1 MQRLLKKALKNSAA
15 AETGAPLERTDT
27 RSSHETLFDDTKSAV
42 STLFETPEG
51 DPRERDVYS
60 IYSSMFRHGVTVSD
74 DDLKKPILSVSTHF
88 FGKTYM
94 EIYRLS
100 DTKTPGCEEVSVSG
114 TECYKSM
121 MCSVTQKVL
130 DNDRIEYVLSFAD
143 NDNERDNITMVTH
156 GSRRVTTA
164 SYEGVQ
170 LQWYGTTGIAN
181 TYGSGFFHLRLVDTE
196 HTERQGNVLPD
207 SDTLCGPCIGAYSYL
222 TGNRLKKQRR
232 VGEFS
237 IFNGGTHLTEVILLM
252 GLVLREG
259 EMRKITESTRAA
271 NAVTSKVFL

>member
-15 AETGAPLERTDT
+15 GEAGAPLERTDT
-27 RSSHETLFDDTKSAV
+27 RSSHETLFDDSRSAV

-60 IYSSMFRHGVTVSD
+60 IFSSMFRHGVTVFD
-74 DDLKKPILSVSTHF
+74 DGLKKPILSVSTHF

-100 DTKTPGCEEVSVSG
+100 DKPNGDGEAVTVSG
-114 TECYKSM
+114 TECYKTLL
-121 MCSVTQKVL
+121 CNVTQKVL

-143 NDNERDNITMVTH
+143 NERDDITMVTH
-156 GSRRVTTA
+156 GTRRVTTA
-164 SYEGVQ
+164 FYEGVQ

-181 TYGSGFFHLRLVDTE
+181 TYGSGFFHLRLVDSE

-222 TGNRLKKQRR
+222 TEGRLKKQRR

-237 IFNGGTHLTEVILLM
+237 IFNGGTHLSEVTLLM

-271 NAVTSKVFL
+271 NGITNMVFL

>member
-15 AETGAPLERTDT
+15 GEEGAPLERSDT
-27 RSSHETLFDDTKSAV
+27 RLSHETLFDDSKSAV

-51 DPRERDVYS
+51 DPRERDVFS
-60 IYSSMFRHGVTVSD
+60 IYSSMFRHGVTVYD
-74 DDLKKPILSVSTHF
+74 DGLKRPILSVSTHF

-94 EIYRLS
+94 EIFKLGEQQS
-100 DTKTPGCEEVSVSG
+100 SGSEVATVGG
-114 TECYKSM
+114 TECHKSLL
-121 MCSVTQKVL
+121 CTVTQKVL
-130 DNDRIEYVLSFAD
+130 DNDRTEYAISFVGGD
-143 NDNERDNITMVTH
+143 RDDITMVTH
-156 GSRRVTTA
+156 GTRRVTTA
-164 SYEGVQ
+164 SYNNVQ

-181 TYGSGFFHLRLVDTE
+181 TYGSGFFHLRLVDTD

-222 TGNRLKKQRR
+222 TEGRLKKQRR

-237 IFNGGTHLTEVILLM
+237 IFNGGTHLSEVILLM

-271 NAVTSKVFL
+271 NAMTSKVFL

>member
-15 AETGAPLERTDT
+15 GETGAPLERTDT
-27 RSSHETLFDDTKSAV
+27 RSSHETLFDDSRSAV

-60 IYSSMFRHGVTVSD
+60 IFSSMFRHGVTVYD
-74 DDLKKPILSVSTHF
+74 DGLKKAILSVSTHF

-94 EIYRLS
+94 EIYGLS
-100 DTKTPGCEEVSVSG
+100 DKPGAGSEAVSMSG
-114 TECYKSM
+114 TEYYKTLL
-121 MCSVTQKVL
+121 CSVTQKVL
-130 DNDRIEYVLSFAD
+130 DNDRIEYVLSFV
-143 NDNERDNITMVTH
+143 NNERDDITMVTH
-156 GSRRVTTA
+156 GTRRVTTA

-181 TYGSGFFHLRLVDTE
+181 TYGSGFFHLRLVDSE

-222 TGNRLKKQRR
+222 TEGRLKKQRR

-237 IFNGGTHLTEVILLM
+237 IFNGGTHLSEVILLM

-271 NAVTSKVFL
+271 NAMTSKVFL